1 MRLEHMKC
9 KPCEGGVKKMQ
20 MSAARR
26 YMPMVKGWKLG
37 KDKISTD
44 KKFKDFRDAMKF
56 INRVAAL
63 AQSEDHHPDMR
74 LYSWNRVGLELYT
87 HAIGGLS
94 QNDFILAAKIN
105 KMLEKKCS

>member
-1 MRLEHMKC
+1 
-9 KPCEGGVKKMQ
+9 MQ

-37 KDKISTD
+37 KDRISTD
-44 KKFKDFRDAMKF
+44 TKFKDFTGAMKF

-63 AQSEDHHPDMR
+63 AQREDHHPDMR

-105 KMLEKKCS
+105 KILNKGS